1 MSNGGVSGSSAER
14 NSMKII
20 QELLPGVFVLRSQK
34 FQDERGFLSIPFNAK
49 NLPNRIGQFQ
59 IAQTMYTVSNKSVLR
74 GLHFQDH
81 TSPIAKLISCTSGAI
96 YDVVVD
102 LRRQSKTFGQ
112 WAGIHLDETDT
123 LQVFAPV
130 GIAHGFVALVEFSGV
145 FYYQAGDYNAETSCI
160 LSWDDPDLAIEWTIR
175 DPILSDRDRGG
186 MSWQTYIK
194 NPIF

>member
-1 MSNGGVSGSSAER
+1 
-14 NSMKII
+14 MKII
-20 QELLPGVFVLRSQK
+20 QELLP
-34 FQDERGFLSIPFNAK
+34 A
-49 NLPNRIGQFQ
+49 NRIGPFH
-59 IAQTMYTVSNKSVLR
+59 ISQTMHTSSKKSVLR
-74 GLHFQDH
+74 GLHYQDNV
-81 TSPIAKLISCTSGAI
+81 SPVSKLISCTSGAI

-130 GIAHGFVALVEFSGV
+130 GIAHGFVALIEFSGV

-160 LSWDDPDLAIEWTIR
+160 LSWDDPDLAIEWTIKN
-175 DPILSDRDRGG
+175 PILSDRDRGG